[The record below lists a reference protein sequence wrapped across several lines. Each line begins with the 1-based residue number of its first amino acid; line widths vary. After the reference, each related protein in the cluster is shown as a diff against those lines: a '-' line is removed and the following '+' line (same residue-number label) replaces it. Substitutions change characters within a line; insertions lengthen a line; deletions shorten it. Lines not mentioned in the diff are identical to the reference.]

1 MSAGAGPKLPETVLH
16 PVTGQKIFEIK
27 TAVVIATQSRAAY
40 AFIPQLELY
49 AEPSMAY
56 YINNKS
62 DIPDLWKDKPL
73 NFIFQ
78 VGLRQTFNR
87 SFLSFQ

>member
-27 TAVVIATQSRAAY
+27 KPQWSLQLRAGAAY

-78 VGLRQTFNR
+78 VGLRTNF
-87 SFLSFQ
+87 